1 MDEAFADRRGLLEFC
16 QWRVLPEPMDGFG
29 KITRE
34 LVFETKA
41 TERRMLSKETAAK
54 ERDRLYRLEREHVLR
69 MHRADVDDIDNSDDA
84 GLRKSKKGKKRAKK
98 GQTRSL
104 S

>member
-1 MDEAFADRRGLLEFC
+1 MDEAFADRRGLLESC
-16 QWRVLPEPMDGFG
+16 QWRVLLEPMDGFG

-54 ERDRLYRLEREHVLR
+54 ERDRLYRLERERVLR
-69 MHRADVDDIDNSDDA
+69 MHRADVNDIDSDDA
-84 GLRKSKKGKKRAKK
+84 GLRKSKKSKKRAKK